1 MISCVLFSYKNKN
14 LKRVVDELILNTKNK
29 IFIIVFDKHNL
40 DRKNLFS
47 DSMYK
52 NKVEY
57 RHVVWD
63 EIKGPIDYKKE
74 ILYNSS
80 SEYFL
85 SISDDILVSKDWDEE
100 SINFLKTKD
109 VVLSGSGELTL
120 EKKNLFFFK
129 QLRKKSLSFNKTSFI
144 DKNFIFCKTSTLQ
157 GVYPNNLKYFGEDEI
172 LSLNLFNRKTEI
184 FSLPSNLY
192 RDLLVRSIENSYT
205 VFSLE
210 HNYNLVIEQYKKA
223 PEEFLIACGIDR
235 NSLYPLPYAH
245 NDVDYNPDEL
255 SFQDLDARKFVMDI
269 RGIYWYNIYKEKH
282 AQNSYYR

>member
-14 LKRVVDELILNTKNK
+14 LKKVVDELILNTKNE
-29 IFIIVFDKHNL
+29 IFIVVFDKHNL

-47 DSMYK
+47 DLMYK

-57 RHVVWD
+57 RHIVWD
-63 EIKGPIDYKKE
+63 EMKSPIDYKKE

-109 VVLSGSGELTL
+109 VVLSGCGELTL

-129 QLRKKSLSFNKTSFI
+129 QLREKSLSFNKTSFI
-144 DKNFIFCKTSTLQ
+144 DKNFIFCKTSMLK
-157 GVYPNNLKYFGEDEI
+157 GIYPNNLKYFGEDEM

-184 FSLPSNLY
+184 FSLPSKLY
-192 RDLLVRSIENSYT
+192 KDLLVRSIENSYT
-205 VFSLE
+205 TFSLE

-235 NSLYPLPYAH
+235 DSLYPLPYAH

-269 RGIYWYNIYKEKH
+269 RGIY
-282 AQNSYYR
+282 

>member
-14 LKRVVDELILNTKNK
+14 LKKVVDELIVNTKNE
-29 IFIIVFDKHNL
+29 IFIVVFDKHNL

-47 DSMYK
+47 DLMYK

-57 RHVVWD
+57 RHIVWD
-63 EIKGPIDYKKE
+63 EMKSPIDYKKE

-109 VVLSGSGELTL
+109 VVLSGCGELTL

-129 QLRKKSLSFNKTSFI
+129 QLREKSLSFNKTSFI
-144 DKNFIFCKTSTLQ
+144 DKNFIFCKTSMLK
-157 GVYPNNLKYFGEDEI
+157 GIYPNNLKYFGEDEM

-184 FSLPSNLY
+184 FSLPSMLY
-192 RDLLVRSIENSYT
+192 KDLLVRSI
-205 VFSLE
+205 
-210 HNYNLVIEQYKKA
+210 
-223 PEEFLIACGIDR
+223 
-235 NSLYPLPYAH
+235 
-245 NDVDYNPDEL
+245 
-255 SFQDLDARKFVMDI
+255 
-269 RGIYWYNIYKEKH
+269 
-282 AQNSYYR
+282 